1 MNIEDI
7 KDVFQPYDRLVE
19 IEICGEKRMVP
30 ENNTL
35 LRCFQYL
42 ALESISYGD
51 FCWNGECLNCQVWLQ
66 NGEKEKAV
74 MACRTV
80 VAENMKIIRLA
91 DGIDLSEE

>member
-51 FCWNGECLNCQVWLQ
+51 FCWNGECINCQVWLQ

-74 MACRTV
+74 MACRTIV
-80 VAENMKIIRLA
+80 TENMKILRLA
-91 DGIDLSEE
+91 DGIDLTP